1 MRRVIVLSTALLIA
15 IAAAGVRSAVAQ
27 SIDPGMTKAQVI
39 ERLGKPFA
47 ERTSG
52 AFTYVYYSNGR
63 EREVGMSDLIILQ
76 NDAVVD
82 AIFRSAERQYSGRS
96 SSPESKMPVNSA
108 PTSSWSRSLAFRIGT
123 GANDSLVA
131 RMSSRLLFESLPY
144 PSKLSTENQT
154 LPSDS

>member
-82 AIFRSAERQYSGRS
+82 AIFRSPERQYTGRS

-108 PTSSWSRSLAFRIGT
+108 PTGERLVVPVSGPAQPGAPANPPPDTTRS
-123 GANDSLVA
+123 
-131 RMSSRLLFESLPY
+131 P
-144 PSKLSTENQT
+144 
-154 LPSDS
+154 